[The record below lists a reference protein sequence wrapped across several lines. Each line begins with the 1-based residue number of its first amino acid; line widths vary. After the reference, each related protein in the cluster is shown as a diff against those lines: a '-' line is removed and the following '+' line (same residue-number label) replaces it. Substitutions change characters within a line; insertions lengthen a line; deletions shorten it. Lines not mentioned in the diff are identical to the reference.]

1 MLIKKMLT
9 FTRNPLFFYRMR
21 DVNVTM
27 SMVIYIRELK
37 TITKGLYKFQKDF
50 LKNQMSEQNPI
61 ELLESAYITT
71 KKIFNSIKFFTKF

>member
-37 TITKGLYKFQKDF
+37 TITKGLYKF
-50 LKNQMSEQNPI
+50 
-61 ELLESAYITT
+61 
-71 KKIFNSIKFFTKF
+71 